1 MIYAG
6 TLTEKLDIYTIE
18 EVQSESGFKHTEEK
32 YLYTV
37 NAQRLKNKE
46 NYAVNADEL
55 FHNVELTFHLRYRKE
70 INETCIVVYQG
81 IRYRVISLDK
91 YKDEIT
97 MTLDKIND

>member
-6 TLTEKLDIYTIE
+6 TLTERLDIYTIE

-46 NYAVNADEL
+46 NFSVNADEL
-55 FHNVELTFHLRYRKE
+55 FHNVELTFHLRSRKE
-70 INETCIVVYQG
+70 INETCIVVYEG
-81 IRYRVISLDK
+81 IRYRIISLDK
-91 YKDEIT
+91 YKEEIT